1 MIRPVEGIINFI
13 ICLISAGVILAPLI
27 PYIGTMTGLL
37 DPLPQFYLYIALA
50 ISGAIAAILT
60 YGFYR
65 IAMKNAEDFLAKAE
79 N

>member
-1 MIRPVEGIINFI
+1 
-13 ICLISAGVILAPLI
+13 
-27 PYIGTMTGLL
+27 MTGLL